1 MVAQNQ
7 HLLNWIWSS
16 ETGNKFEQ
24 TSVRASGE
32 SLGQKLLPGQ
42 QRELVGDWESNKRT
56 VERMG
61 CPWRGNRKRRVHTD
75 KPERNGNPSL
85 PRSGGQRWY
94 LVAGEGT
101 AEILCRVKNKICSLR
116 FNSFNQ
122 FKRHIESCNIFSLM
136 FLFFRKRNSSL
147 PRWPELL
154 KKKKE
159 NVIYH

>member
-16 ETGNKFEQ
+16 DIGNNFDQ
-24 TSVRASGE
+24 TSVRGSGE

-42 QRELVGDWESNKRT
+42 QRELVGDREANKRV

-75 KPERNGNPSL
+75 KPERTGNPSL
-85 PRSGGQRWY
+85 PHSGGQRWH

-101 AEILCRVKNKICSLR
+101 VEILSRVKNKICSLR

-147 PRWPELL
+147 PRWPELQ
-154 KKKKE
+154 KKKKK
-159 NVIYH
+159 